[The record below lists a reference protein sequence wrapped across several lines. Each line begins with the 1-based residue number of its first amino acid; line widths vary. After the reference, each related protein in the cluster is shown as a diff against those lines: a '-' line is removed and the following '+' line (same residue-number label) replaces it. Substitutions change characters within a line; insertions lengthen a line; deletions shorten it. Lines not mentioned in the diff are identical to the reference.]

1 MTGMKKL
8 VLSLLVC
15 VSAANV
21 FAAGG
26 KAKGSSAAMQKPK
39 VLVMA
44 PSDNVKSNY
53 YVKEMLAEGTGIDKD
68 SISYVYNNVI
78 GSNLE
83 KLSQKSGVVL
93 LNACDSKDKQI
104 NSLARSMRISGSGQD
119 AAADMSAVDKNALHA
134 EMQRLGAK
142 YLLVIGQ
149 HYLKYQEQP
158 LKTTFH
164 FVSYSVYDIN
174 DKKLGGG
181 SVYFTSFD
189 PQGVAE
195 MAKSSVKSSKKI
207 VSDVERMVEK
217 EQPVLSSAKR
227 D

>member
-83 KLSQKSGVVL
+83 KLSQKNGVVL
-93 LNACDSKDKQI
+93 LNACDSKDKHENQW
-104 NSLARSMRISGSGQD
+104 
-119 AAADMSAVDKNALHA
+119 
-134 EMQRLGAK
+134 LGAGRGSRH
-142 YLLVIGQ
+142 V
-149 HYLKYQEQP
+149 
-158 LKTTFH
+158 
-164 FVSYSVYDIN
+164 
-174 DKKLGGG
+174 GG
-181 SVYFTSFD
+181 
-189 PQGVAE
+189 
-195 MAKSSVKSSKKI
+195 
-207 VSDVERMVEK
+207 
-217 EQPVLSSAKR
+217 
-227 D
+227 